1 MSNTITMM
9 KKDAVVNIQVGS
21 GFLHRVQQVL
31 TKLIADQNNEE
42 LEEFKSLMAEGKYEF
57 PEDWMNHIFTL
68 SSFVSHI
75 ESEALKQGHTYEQS
89 IEEDVNIKDN

>member
-31 TKLIADQNNEE
+31 TKLIADQTAEE
-42 LEEFKSLMAEGKYEF
+42 LEQFKALMAEGKYEF
-57 PEDWMNHIFTL
+57 AEDWMNHIFTL
-68 SSFVSHI
+68 SSFVSYI
-75 ESEALKQGHTYEQS
+75 ESEALKQGHTYEQ
-89 IEEDVNIKDN
+89 EVEDEINIKDN